1 MPTNPDHTSIDASYD
16 VVIVGGGPAGTSLA
30 INLAKHDRK
39 VLLVE
44 KTEFPRFRIGESLTA
59 SCAEMLTDMGLG
71 TYMETAGFPLK
82 YGVAVHGQTQ
92 NSKFWVPMM
101 YRNSSGVINT
111 RPTWQ
116 VRREDFD
123 KKLLDTAIERGTDI
137 IQATAVDVIK
147 TNNIVSGIRLND
159 KDGNPRNINAKMVAD
174 ASGQGC
180 FLGRNDILG
189 KIDDGGYE
197 KQIAIFAHVKG
208 AVRDPGK
215 DDGNTHI
222 FYGKTDHWSWLI
234 PIDQD
239 VTSLGVV
246 VPNAVFK
253 ASGLEKKNYFLQGLE
268 ALNPYLKARV
278 EDIEI
283 VSPVRSHANYSF
295 EYEKAAGPGFISIG
309 DSFGFLDP
317 IFSFGV
323 TVALKDG
330 VVAAQEIENYLN
342 QNDGQYSFADYKV
355 HLDQGREVIR
365 LVIDTF
371 WQYPLAF
378 LRLAHFTHANEIAEL
393 FSGRFYGDTT
403 QSLESINMMRE
414 LLNGKVHA

>member
-1 MPTNPDHTSIDASYD
+1 MPANTDMKNINDNYD
-16 VVIVGGGPAGTSLA
+16 VVIIGGGPAGSAVA
-30 INLAKHDRK
+30 INLAKYNRK

-44 KTEFPRFRIGESLTA
+44 KAEFPRFRIGESLTA
-59 SCAEMLTDMGLG
+59 SCAEMLKEMGLG
-71 TYMETAGFPLK
+71 PYMETAGFPVK
-82 YGVAVHGQTQ
+82 HGVAVHGQTE

-101 YRNSSGVINT
+101 YRSSAGVINT

-116 VRREDFD
+116 VSRKDFD
-123 KKLLDTAIERGTDI
+123 KKLLDTATERGTDVI
-137 IQATAVDVIK
+137 RASAVDVIK
-147 TNNIVSGIRLND
+147 TDNVISGVRIND
-159 KDGNPRNINAKMVAD
+159 IDGNMHNISAKMVAD
-174 ASGQGC
+174 ASGQSC
-180 FLGRNDILG
+180 FLGRNNVLG
-189 KIDDGGYE
+189 AVDNAGYE

-215 DDGNTHI
+215 NDGNTHI

-234 PIDQD
+234 PINKD

-246 VPNAVFK
+246 IPNAVFK
-253 ASGLEKKNYFLQGLE
+253 ASGLDKKNYFLQGLE
-268 ALNPYLKARV
+268 TLNPYLKARAQ
-278 EDIEI
+278 DIEI

-323 TVALKDG
+323 TVALKEG
-330 VVAAQEIENYLN
+330 MVAADEIENYLN
-342 QNDGQYSFADYKV
+342 QDGQYSFAGYQAY
-355 HLDQGREVIR
+355 LAQGREVIR

-378 LRLAHFTHANEIAEL
+378 LRLAHFSHANEIAEL
-393 FSGRFYGDTT
+393 FSGRFYSDTT
-403 QSLESINMMRE
+403 QSLEAVHMMRE
-414 LLNGKVHA
+414 LLNKKVHA